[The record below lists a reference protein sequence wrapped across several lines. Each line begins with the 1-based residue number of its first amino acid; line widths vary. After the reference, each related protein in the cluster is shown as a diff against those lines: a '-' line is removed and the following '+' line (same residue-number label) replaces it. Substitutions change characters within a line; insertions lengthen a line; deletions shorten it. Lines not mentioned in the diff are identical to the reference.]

1 MSLKSL
7 SSEHPVSLKGQTLK
21 CIRRDDAAQTIWRK
35 ENDFII
41 LVHLLWINSVP
52 IIVAIKALLY
62 AVLTELRN
70 QVIKSNTR
78 HEGNYG

>member
-21 CIRRDDAAQTIWRK
+21 CIRRDDAAQTIERK

-41 LVHLLWINSVP
+41 LVHLLRIN
-52 IIVAIKALLY
+52 
-62 AVLTELRN
+62 
-70 QVIKSNTR
+70 
-78 HEGNYG
+78 

>member
-21 CIRRDDAAQTIWRK
+21 CIRRDDAAHTIERT
-35 ENDFII
+35 EIDVII

-52 IIVAIKALLY
+52 NIVAIKALLY
-62 AVLTELRN
+62 AVLT
-70 QVIKSNTR
+70 
-78 HEGNYG
+78 